1 LSLPMFPHLTETQV
15 DNVVAVLRV
24 ALASGIVAR

>member
-1 LSLPMFPHLTETQV
+1 MFPHLTETQV

-24 ALASGIVAR
+24 ALASDIVAR